1 MVLQKY
7 EKFSVHGHEI
17 ENLCLYLFSNKDHI
31 TMKIIKTVAVTFIS
45 VTAALLVTFSCSDGS
60 KWEGTEFSKYYEG
73 LPFEMGLVSRPA
85 IPSTEAVLTDFG
97 GNGNGTFLNTE
108 AFASA
113 VDWLSERGGG
123 HLIVPEGVWMT
134 GPIELK
140 SGIDLHV
147 TRGAVILFDGD
158 RDLYPIIETS
168 FEGLDT
174 WRCESPIHAEGAENV
189 SITGGGVIDGN
200 GHLWRAVKKSK
211 LTSSQWKE
219 QIASGGI
226 LNEAEDCWYPSEGF
240 LKAEMISDMNT
251 PPKGLSMAEL
261 EEIKD
266 FLRPVMIS
274 FRNCRNVL
282 LEGCTFQ
289 NSPAWNIHPLMCE
302 NVIVKDV
309 TVKNPSYAQNGDGI
323 DVESCTNTLIVDS
336 YFDVG
341 DDGICVKSGKDEDGR
356 KRAIP
361 TKGLIVDG
369 CTVYHG
375 HGGFVVGSEMSGGV
389 EDVKVS
395 DCRFLG
401 TDVGLRFKSKRDR
414 GGVVKNI
421 HISGITLTDIV
432 TETIL
437 FDLHY
442 GGKSAVEALADG
454 TPAEAEQ
461 VFTADETTPSF
472 RDIFISG
479 IVCNGAG
486 RAMYFNGLPEMPVR
500 NINISD
506 CTINSRKGMEI
517 CWSEDI
523 TLDNVTVVPETG
535 EPLITANVTN
545 LSIL

>member
-31 TMKIIKTVAVTFIS
+31 TMKIIKTVAVAFIS

-240 LKAEMISDMNT
+240 LKAEKISDMNT

-282 LEGCTFQ
+282 LEDCTFQ

-323 DVESCTNTLIVDS
+323 DIESCTNTLIVDS

-395 DCRFLG
+395 NCRFLG
-401 TDVGLRFKSKRDR
+401 TDVGLRFKSKRGR

-421 HISGITLTDIV
+421 HISDITMTNIV
-432 TETIL
+432 TETVL

-472 RDIFISG
+472 RDIFISD

-486 RAMYFNGLPEMPVR
+486 RAMYFNGIPEMPVR

>member
-302 NVIVKDV
+302 NVIVKDI

-401 TDVGLRFKSKRDR
+401 TDVGLRFKSKRGR

-421 HISGITLTDIV
+421 HISDITMTDIV
-432 TETIL
+432 TETVL

-454 TPAEAEQ
+454 TPVETEP
-461 VFTADETTPSF
+461 VFTADVTTPSF
-472 RDIFISG
+472 RDIFISD

-506 CTINSRKGMEI
+506 CTIHSRKGMEI